1 LFGSNPKG
9 ILIYTSDG
17 YFALVNTRSDLP
29 KLAATDRAQATADE
43 AKAVFGGT
51 IAYFG
56 TYSVNEA
63 DRVITTHIEGSTV
76 ANMIAID
83 QKRVITSLTA
93 DELKFTNP
101 APLSGAMLQ
110 TVWKRV
116 K

>member
-1 LFGSNPKG
+1 LRTGLRPHWQRGTIVSH
-9 ILIYTSDG
+9 
-17 YFALVNTRSDLP
+17 TRSDLP
-29 KLAATDRAQATADE
+29 KLAATDRAQATPDE

-56 TYSVNEA
+56 LYSVNEA

-76 ANMIAID
+76 ANMIETH
-83 QKRVITSLTA
+83 QTRVITSLTA

-101 APLSGAMLQ
+101 APLSGATLQ